1 MEGRFL
7 SRSHLYLF
15 VPMAGEGAVS
25 APAPVCCVHCC
36 HQHCH
41 TFTSWGEEW
50 WNMYIQYDT
59 GASRY
64 YIISSFL
71 LLLVVMF
78 TSVLV
83 LLTYKFEVNIWN
95 AEWRIFLLSNTYVYC
110 ECRQAGTGH
119 LGKQCRYT
127 DSAHMQWCHT
137 ATGAGP
143 SVRVSPIMS
152 HSSPFLHLLS
162 LSPSPASSH
171 LSIHR
176 LFQFYL
182 NIWIRRY

>member
-1 MEGRFL
+1 MEARLL

-41 TFTSWGEEW
+41 TFNSWGEEW

-71 LLLVVMF
+71 LILVVMF

-95 AEWRIFLLSNTYVYC
+95 AKLRNFLLSNNCIASVP
-110 ECRQAGTGH
+110 R
-119 LGKQCRYT
+119 QCRYT
-127 DSAHMQWCHT
+127 DSAHMQWYHT

-162 LSPSPASSH
+162 LSPASSH
-171 LSIHR
+171 LTIR
-176 LFQFYL
+176 RVLQFYL

>member
-1 MEGRFL
+1 MEGRLL

-41 TFTSWGEEW
+41 TSTSWGEEW

-95 AEWRIFLLSNTYVYC
+95 AKLRNFLLSNNCIASVT
-110 ECRQAGTGH
+110 R
-119 LGKQCRYT
+119 QCRYT
-127 DSAHMQWCHT
+127 DSAHMQWYHT

-162 LSPSPASSH
+162 HSPASSH
-171 LSIHR
+171 LTIR
-176 LFQFYL
+176 RVLQFYL

>member
-1 MEGRFL
+1 MFVCSLHSTVKDGRKVSFPFPFVFVC
-7 SRSHLYLF
+7 SHGGGG
-15 VPMAGEGAVS
+15 VVS

-95 AEWRIFLLSNTYVYC
+95 AKLRNFLLSNNCIASVP
-110 ECRQAGTGH
+110 R
-119 LGKQCRYT
+119 QCRYT

-162 LSPSPASSH
+162 LSPASSH
-171 LSIHR
+171 LTIR
-176 LFQFYL
+176 RVLQFYL

>member
-1 MEGRFL
+1 MLSPLQSEGWKEGFFPVPICICLFPWRGRGRCQHL
-7 SRSHLYLF
+7 HLCAVYTAVTSIVTLPPAEARS
-15 VPMAGEGAVS
+15 GEI
-25 APAPVCCVHCC
+25 C
-36 HQHCH
+36 
-41 TFTSWGEEW
+41 TF
-50 WNMYIQYDT
+50 IQYDT
-59 GASRY
+59 DASRY

-95 AEWRIFLLSNTYVYC
+95 AKLRNFLLSNNCIASVT
-110 ECRQAGTGH
+110 R
-119 LGKQCRYT
+119 QCRYT

-162 LSPSPASSH
+162 LSPASSH
-171 LSIHR
+171 LTIR
-176 LFQFYL
+176 RVLQFYL